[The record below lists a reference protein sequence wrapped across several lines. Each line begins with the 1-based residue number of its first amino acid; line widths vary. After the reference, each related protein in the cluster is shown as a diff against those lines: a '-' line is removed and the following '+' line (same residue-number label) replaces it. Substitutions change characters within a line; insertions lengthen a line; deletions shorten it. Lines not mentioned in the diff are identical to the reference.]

1 MILINNNFEL
11 KEPLS
16 ISELEQYGLFNIPKS
31 LLHSEYATIVIFIII
46 AIVLALI
53 IPTLSY
59 LLSIQNPESEKLSTY
74 ECGFEPYEDS
84 RHKFDVKFYLVAILF
99 IIFDIETM
107 FLLPWSV
114 TLSQLNLLGFW
125 SMIDFVIE
133 LGVGVV
139 YVWYIGALDWD

>member
-46 AIVLALI
+46 AIVLAGI

-59 LLSIQNPESEKLSTY
+59 VLSIQNPETEKLSPY
-74 ECGFEPYEDS
+74 ECGFEAYEDA
-84 RHKFDVKFYLVAILF
+84 RNTFEIKFYLVAILF
-99 IIFDIETM
+99 IVFDLETM
-107 FLLPWSV
+107 FLLPWTVS
-114 TLSQLNLLGFW
+114 LSKLTAIGFW

-133 LGVGVV
+133 LGVGFV